1 MDHIFLNS
9 VYSLGI
15 DDQELP
21 CLSATKN
28 NIDDHVVLVQEKTK
42 KSLKRLKV
50 VKF

>member
-1 MDHIFLNS
+1 MDHIYLNS

-21 CLSATKN
+21 CLTATTN
-28 NIDDHVVLVQEKTK
+28 NIDDHVELVQEKPK
-42 KSLKRLKV
+42 KTLKRLKV